1 MSSQLKEPPV
11 ASAGAAAEQLPKGMR
26 TFFKVLSGIEY
37 VGNKL
42 PHPFWLFWVLA
53 LILAVVS
60 AALAAAGVSVVLP
73 SSGDTAAVKSMLTGE
88 GMAMIFG
95 TALANFASFTPLPII
110 VTIILGVS
118 VAEHS
123 GLLSALLRAT
133 VVRLPPKWVTLAVA
147 FAGMMSHVMFDAAF
161 IVLLPLAALAFKAAG
176 RSPVLGI
183 MVAFVSISAGY
194 NASPLITPSDAILS
208 SLTTTAAQLID
219 PAYLVT
225 PVANY
230 YFGLASSVVLSL
242 FITFMVEMVL
252 KKRANLVPDVDA
264 EDNTG
269 DLTLK
274 LTAVEKRGMV
284 RAGIAL
290 ALFAA
295 AVAAVLLPADS
306 PLRGEDGGL
315 IQSVVLKNIAFFI
328 ALAFVLVGWVYGK
341 ATGTIRRAGQVPEL
355 MALGLKTL
363 APILVLFFAISQFLA
378 YFKWTGIGNVIAVKG
393 AEMLQAG
400 GLPPLVVLLLA
411 IVLISVMNILVTS
424 GSAMW
429 SLLAPIFV
437 PMFMYINISP
447 ETTQAAFRI
456 ADSTTNA
463 ITPMSAYFILALGMI
478 QHYRKDAGI
487 GTLAAFAIPLA
498 LSMLVVWTALFAAW
512 YLIGLPLGPGVPIR

>member
-1 MSSQLKEPPV
+1 MSSNLKEPPV
-11 ASAGAAAEQLPKGMR
+11 ATAVSTADQLPKGMR
-26 TFFKVLSGIEY
+26 TFFKALSGIEY

-42 PHPFWLFWVLA
+42 PHPFWLFWILA
-53 LILAVVS
+53 LILAAVS
-60 AALAAAGVSVVLP
+60 AGLSAAGVSVVLP
-73 SSGDTAAVKSMLTGE
+73 SSGEPSGVKSMLTGE
-88 GMAMIFG
+88 GMAMVFG
-95 TALANFASFTPLPII
+95 TALTNFASFAPLPII

-133 VVRLPPKWVTLAVA
+133 VVRLPDKWLTLAVA

-208 SLTTTAAQLID
+208 SLTTTAAQIID
-219 PAYLVT
+219 PDYVVT

-242 FITFMVEMVL
+242 FITFMVETVL
-252 KKRANLVPDVDA
+252 KRHANLAPDADA
-264 EDNTG
+264 DDDTN
-269 DLTLK
+269 DLMLN
-274 LTAVEKRGMV
+274 LTALEKRGMAH
-284 RAGIAL
+284 AGIAL
-290 ALFAA
+290 TLFAA
-295 AVAAVLLPADS
+295 AVAAALLPADS
-306 PLRGEDGGL
+306 PLRGEEGSL
-315 IQSVVLKNIAFFI
+315 IESVVLKNIAFFI

-341 ATGTIRRAGQVPEL
+341 TTGSIRRAGQVPEL
-355 MALGLKTL
+355 MASGLKTL

-378 YFKWTGIGNVIAVKG
+378 YFKWTGIGNVVAVKG
-393 AEMLQAG
+393 AELLQAG
-400 GLPPLVVLLLA
+400 GLPPLVILLLA
-411 IVLISVMNILVTS
+411 ILLISVMNILVTS

-463 ITPMSAYFILALGMI
+463 ITPMSAYFIFALGMI
-478 QHYRKDAGI
+478 QRYRKDTGI

-498 LSMLVVWTALFAAW
+498 LSMLVVWTGLFAAW
-512 YLIGLPLGPGVPIR
+512 YLLGFPLGPGAPIR